1 MRRQKSEKMYFSFCQ
16 IALFVLP
23 IINAFEKG
31 KLRGEFVAFM
41 QDRIAC
47 RSGKPQMYGSQGSYN
62 DSGVFIPAEIE
73 DPENV
78 DARRAKMGMC
88 TLQEYIKMMS
98 RN

>member
-1 MRRQKSEKMYFSFCQ
+1 
-16 IALFVLP
+16 
-23 IINAFEKG
+23 
-31 KLRGEFVAFM
+31 
-41 QDRIAC
+41 
-47 RSGKPQMYGSQGSYN
+47 MYGSQGSYN

-78 DARRAKMGMC
+78 DARRTKMGMC